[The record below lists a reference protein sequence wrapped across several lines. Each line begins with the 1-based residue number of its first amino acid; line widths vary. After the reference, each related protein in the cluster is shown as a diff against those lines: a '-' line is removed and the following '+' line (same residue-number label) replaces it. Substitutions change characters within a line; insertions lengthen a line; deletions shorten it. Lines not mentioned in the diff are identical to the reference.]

1 MAKKPSRQ
9 TGKKTGRLV
18 KEISIPAMKLSQGAQ
33 DLFVFKL
40 KASELWGMV
49 SINRRN
55 PDKDEGYQRVLPNSR
70 VKSLSGYIQEGHP
83 IPNSVVLS
91 FDKAK
96 FDEKSGELQIP
107 SGKDVGWVIDGQ
119 HRLAGAHEAFK
130 ESGTDYELPVVAFT
144 GLSEEAQVEQ
154 FITINREAKGVP
166 SSLVL
171 DLLNMIPKKKP
182 SDLANERA
190 ADIAKELRDDK
201 DSPLYNRI
209 VIDAPSK
216 GQISLTNFV
225 RKVTPLVHQENG
237 VLKSFTF
244 EEQSKILKNYFSAIK
259 SVFHDE
265 WSQTNSIFL
274 RTIGFG
280 ALMNVFQ
287 RVFDETSRRYSS
299 FQQQDVVRT
308 LKLVESFDFGQ
319 WSSHGS
325 GTKAENDAAKDL
337 LIDFDRAIQS
347 KEEDG
352 KFKKMKL

>member
-1 MAKKPSRQ
+1 MSKKPSRQ
-9 TGKKTGRLV
+9 TGKKTGKLAAGV
-18 KEISIPAMKLSQGAQ
+18 SIPAMNLSQGNK
-33 DLFVFKL
+33 DIYVFKM
-40 KASELWGMV
+40 KASELWGLI

-70 VKSLSGYIQEGHP
+70 VKSLSTYIQEGHP
-83 IPNSVVLS
+83 IPNAIILS
-91 FDKAK
+91 FDDAT
-96 FDEKSGELQIP
+96 FDAVNSVLKIP
-107 SGKDVGWVIDGQ
+107 AGKDVGWVIDGQ
-119 HRLAGAHEAFK
+119 HRLAGAHEAAK
-130 ESGTDYELPVVAFT
+130 EGGIDYELPVVAFT
-144 GLSEEAQVEQ
+144 DLSEEDQVEQ

-190 ADIAKELRDDK
+190 VDIAKDLRDDK
-201 DSPLYNRI
+201 DSALYNRI

-225 RKVTPLVHQENG
+225 RKVTPIVHQETG
-237 VLKSFTF
+237 VLKSFTY
-244 EEQSKILKNYFSAIK
+244 EEQVKILRNYFTAIK
-259 SVFHDE
+259 SVFHEE
-265 WSQTNSIFL
+265 WTNTNSIFL

-280 ALMNVFQ
+280 ALLNIFQ

-299 FQQQDVVRT
+299 FLEQDVVRT
-308 LKLVESFDFGQ
+308 LKLVDGFDFGQ

-337 LIDFDRAIQS
+337 LIDFERAIQS

>member
-9 TGKKTGRLV
+9 SGKKTGELS
-18 KEISIPAMKLSQGAQ
+18 KEISIPAMKMSQGGRE
-33 DLFVFKL
+33 LFVL
-40 KASELWGMV
+40 KVRASVLWEMV

-70 VKSLSGYIQEGHP
+70 VKSLSSYIQEGHA
-83 IPNSVVLS
+83 IPNAIVLS
-91 FDKAK
+91 FDNAT
-96 FDEKSGELQIP
+96 FDAQTGELKIP
-107 SGKDVGWVIDGQ
+107 PGKDVGWVIDGQ
-119 HRLAGAHEAFK
+119 HRLAGAHEASQ
-130 ESGTDYELPVVAFT
+130 EAGIDYELPVVAFT

-182 SDLANERA
+182 SDVANERA
-190 ADIAKELRDDK
+190 ADIAKELRDDNE
-201 DSPLYNRI
+201 SPLFNRI

-225 RKVTPLVHQENG
+225 RKVTPIVHQETG
-237 VLKSFTF
+237 VLKSFTY
-244 EEQSKILKNYFSAIK
+244 EEQVKILKNYFFAIK

-265 WSQTNSIFL
+265 WTKTNSIFL

-280 ALMNVFQ
+280 ALLNIFQ
-287 RVFDETSRRYSS
+287 RVFDETSRRFSS
-299 FQQQDVVRT
+299 FQRQDVVRT
-308 LKLVESFDFGQ
+308 LKLVEGFDFDQ

-337 LIDFDRAIQS
+337 LIDFDRAIQA